1 MKQKELDI
9 RIKEL
14 YFKQTVSIKDNDK
27 GRVDLAKREIQTL
40 GILKEMTH
48 GNFLHENS
56 SV

>member
-40 GILKEMTH
+40 GILK
-48 GNFLHENS
+48 
-56 SV
+56 

>member
-27 GRVDLAKREIQTL
+27 GRVDLAK
-40 GILKEMTH
+40 K
-48 GNFLHENS
+48 GNSNS
-56 SV
+56 SDFKRND